1 MRNKQ
6 RLNFFDGR
14 HGTGVILRCAIV
26 LLSAVIVLASADA
39 QVPLTLEERGK
50 PTLAPVLRQV
60 TPAIVNI
67 AVTSQAQ
74 MPSNPLLNDPFFRR
88 FFNLPDN
95 LEPEPQQAAGSGVI
109 VDAANG
115 YILTN
120 NHVIEN
126 AQEIRVTLADRR
138 SFAAKLIGTDPGTD
152 IALLQIDAGDL
163 KEISI
168 GDSDALEV
176 GDFVIAIGN
185 PFGLGQTVT
194 SGIVSA
200 LGRYGLNIEGYEDF
214 IQTDASINPG
224 NSGGGLITLD
234 GQLVGIN
241 SAIIS
246 PAGGNVGIGF
256 AIPSNMARAV
266 MQQLLKYGEV
276 RRGRLGIGIQ
286 EVTPALAEALK
297 LPVNQGAVVTSVE
310 PASPAEKAGMRA
322 GDVIVSVDGKPVTGV
337 SNLRNTIG
345 LMRAGESVR
354 IGLVRDG
361 KQSSVNV
368 RIEVPPEATAETRGS
383 QPAPAPGGMAIEQLK
398 GVEFRDLERSDP
410 DYGKVRG
417 VAVSRVDTDSQA
429 WRAGLR
435 EGDIV
440 TAVNWQST
448 SSVAELGKA
457 LKAAGQTFALR
468 VVRGDATQFIV
479 IE

>member
-1 MRNKQ
+1 MRDKYPVNC
-6 RLNFFDGR
+6 FDGR
-14 HGTGVILRCAIV
+14 VAASLLQRFAIV
-26 LLSAVIVLASADA
+26 LLSALIFFGNAQA
-39 QVPLTLEERGK
+39 QVPLSLEERGK

-74 MPSNPLLNDPFFRR
+74 TPSNPLLNDPFFRH
-88 FFNLPDN
+88 FFNLPEN
-95 LEPEPQQAAGSGVI
+95 LEPVPQQAAGSGVI
-109 VDAANG
+109 VDATKG

-152 IALLQIDAGDL
+152 VALLQIDAGDL
-163 KEISI
+163 KAIPI

-200 LGRYGLNIEGYEDF
+200 LGRYGLDIEGYEDF

-266 MQQLLKYGEV
+266 MQQLLQYGEV

-286 EVTPALAEALK
+286 EVTPALADALK

-310 PASPAEKAGMRA
+310 SGSPAEKAGIQP
-322 GDVIVSVDGKPVTGV
+322 GDVIVSVDDKPVTGV

-345 LMRAGESVR
+345 LMRAGETVR
-354 IGLVRDG
+354 IGVVRDG
-361 KQSSVNV
+361 KQRSISV
-368 RIEVPPEATAETRGS
+368 RIEVPPQATAEAQGS
-383 QPAPAPGGMAIEQLK
+383 QPAPATGGLAMEQLQ
-398 GVEFRDLERSDP
+398 GVEFRDLDRSDEGF
-410 DYGKVRG
+410 GKVRG
-417 VAVSRVDTDSQA
+417 VLVSRVSTDSAA

-448 SSVAELGKA
+448 ASVADLGKA
-457 LKAAGQTFALR
+457 LKAAGSTFALR
-468 VVRGDATQFIV
+468 VVRGEATQFIV